1 MFDSYGKMQSGLA
14 KLDLRPPSQ
23 NVDHGRLNEGLL
35 PPPDKGDNMEWQIE
49 DPVWKASKILD
60 QLERMEKSK
69 AADATTNRG
78 GFTTFGEIQSVP
90 WLDKMTKDYC
100 EQTLSEARA
109 KNDVSAVVGWCL
121 HLGQIAESLTG
132 LLRWFVC
139 LNSIGQCMTPTLY
152 PHT

>member
-14 KLDLRPPSQ
+14 KLDLKPPPMP
-23 NVDHGRLNEGLL
+23 NTDRLNEGLL
-35 PPPDKGDNMEWQIE
+35 PPPENRDNTEWQIE

-69 AADATTNRG
+69 AADATTNHRG
-78 GFTTFGEIQSVP
+78 GFTTFGEVQSVP

-109 KNDVSAVVGWCL
+109 KNEVSTNCASRAVHIVTPL
-121 HLGQIAESLTG
+121 IPVLVSL
-132 LLRWFVC
+132 
-139 LNSIGQCMTPTLY
+139 I
-152 PHT
+152 

>member
-14 KLDLRPPSQ
+14 KLDLKPPSHHVV
-23 NVDHGRLNEGLL
+23 VDRLNEGLL
-35 PPPDKGDNMEWQIE
+35 PPPEKRDNTEWHIE

-69 AADATTNRG
+69 ADSISNRSG
-78 GFTTFGEIQSVP
+78 STTFGEIQSVP

-109 KNDVSAVVGWCL
+109 KNEVS
-121 HLGQIAESLTG
+121 QIFDLVSIVNNCKSL
-132 LLRWFVC
+132 
-139 LNSIGQCMTPTLY
+139 
-152 PHT
+152 